1 MIISEFP
8 DISGQK
14 ANNYNHMNLLRIILY
29 PLVPVYLLVIKL
41 RNLFFDKN
49 IFKSKKVNAKVISVG
64 NITVGGSGKT
74 PLVIYLASLLKSNN
88 RKVGVLSRGY
98 GRKSSGYK
106 LVSDGKTI
114 ITTVRESGDEI
125 YHTVLECKVPAA
137 VSEDRVAG
145 AVKLIEETG
154 IDTIV
159 LDDAFQHRWI
169 KRELDL
175 VVIEQRFLANN
186 NFFVNNLLPTG
197 NLREPYSGLQR
208 ADAIVINRKFSEQ
221 MEIPEDRKKYFEGNK
236 IFTAR
241 YKAIEFVDIIKKG
254 KYSLEEFDGQKSLVV
269 SGIANPVSFLNVL
282 LQTNV
287 DTSNKMIFKDHKD
300 YTLKEV
306 QQIRKEFY
314 ATNSHSVVTTEKDA
328 VKLMNF
334 AKELDDIDIFYLK
347 ITLEIDNE
355 ELFRKF
361 LLEKTN

>member
-1 MIISEFP
+1 M
-8 DISGQK
+8 K
-14 ANNYNHMNLLRIILY
+14 LLKIILY
-29 PLVPVYLLVIKL
+29 PLIPIYLLVIKL

-49 IFKSKKVNAKVISVG
+49 IFKSKKVKAKVISVG

-74 PLVIYLASLLKSNN
+74 PLVIYLAWLLKNSN

-106 LVSDGKTI
+106 FVSDGKTI

-137 VSEDRVAG
+137 VSEDRVIG
-145 AVKLIEETG
+145 AVRLIEETG

-169 KRELDL
+169 KRDLDL
-175 VVIEQRFLANN
+175 VIIEQRFLSNN
-186 NFFVNNLLPTG
+186 NFFINNLLPTG

-208 ADAIVINRKFSEQ
+208 ANAIVINRKFSEQ
-221 MEIPEDRKKYFEGNK
+221 KEIPADRKKYFEGKN

-241 YKAIEFVDIIKKG
+241 YNAIEFVDIIKKEA
-254 KYSLEEFDGQKSLVV
+254 YSLEEFDGQKSLVV

-287 DTSNKMIFKDHKD
+287 DASNKIIFRDHKD

-347 ITLEIDNE
+347 IKLEIDDE
-355 ELFRKF
+355 VLFRKF